1 MPRRV
6 GGTAMNNRSPGLDRR
21 QVLRVQVLGATALSA
36 AHAQQEK
43 PTVADTAKPT
53 QRVAEFVAGFEL
65 KQARA
70 LAIERARTAFIDT
83 VGVMLAG
90 TRSEPAALVLEMV
103 KAEGAAP
110 AVSVVGQSAR
120 TSPQLAA
127 LANGVAAHALDFD
140 LTYTQGQLTASL
152 I

>member
-21 QVLRVQVLGATALSA
+21 QVLGATALTLMAASSA

-65 KQARA
+65 KQAPA

-90 TRSEPAALVLEMV
+90 KRSEPAALLLGGGE
-103 KAEGAAP
+103 AEGAGA
-110 AVSVVGQSAR
+110 SVRGGGAG
-120 TSPQLAA
+120 A
-127 LANGVAAHALDFD
+127 
-140 LTYTQGQLTASL
+140 
-152 I
+152 